1 MPESLVE
8 QSDIVRLLS
17 GRSDDKPKK
26 ARIFKARQMLR
37 SPGTKEGWEKSLE
50 VGNRVVQLIAEGY
63 DEWIKMS

>member
-8 QSDIVRLLS
+8 QSDIVQLLS

-26 ARIFKARQMLR
+26 ARIFKVRQMLR

-50 VGNRVVQLIAEGY
+50 VENRMIQLINEG
-63 DEWIKMS
+63 DD